1 MSQVVN
7 KLRSFV
13 RTHFCYSSLVECS
26 GNVALFF
33 SFPSSLGWSYK
44 VGQWWVLWHPY
55 TYMSVFPLL
64 TLGQSLPLHFY
75 IIALQDV
82 ARFLCAFIRFM
93 ENPSSMTVLHVAVF
107 LAILFGWA
115 LFFPV
120 LLHSIRF
127 VVRFIYLGRVEPKVV
142 VDFCFR
148 CDANSWPL
156 VVVFL
161 FSHFHD
167 IKKD

>member
-1 MSQVVN
+1 M
-7 KLRSFV
+7 
-13 RTHFCYSSLVECS
+13 
-26 GNVALFF
+26 G
-33 SFPSSLGWSYK
+33 
-44 VGQWWVLWHPY
+44 
-55 TYMSVFPLL
+55 VFPLL
-64 TLGQSLPLHFY
+64 TLGQSLALHSY
-75 IIALQDV
+75 VIALQDI
-82 ARFLCAFIRFM
+82 ARFLRAFIRFM
-93 ENPSSMTVLHVAVF
+93 ENPSSMTILHVTVF

-115 LFFPV
+115 LLFPV

-148 CDANSWPL
+148 CDANSWPVGVARPL